1 MKIIRLILVPC
12 LLILVSSCSRTE
24 TAAPLICHVG
34 GTMRPVMEKL
44 AQEYTDR
51 TGQPIEINAAGS
63 GELLVHIQQQK
74 RGDVYICHDPFLDIL
89 MGKYKTGLD
98 GWEIA
103 HLTPVIVVQKGN
115 PKGIRSLQD
124 ITKPDVQLCL
134 TDYKHSTLGW
144 MLPTIFSRSGI
155 DFDALNKSKVIV
167 HTRSGGQAA
176 NMVKSRNLDAAL
188 CWDAV
193 AHLRRDG
200 LDIIPIQPEYLPV
213 PGIDAVT
220 TATDRNY
227 ILSPVKVT
235 LATLTCST
243 DPAAAQ
249 LFAEFVV
256 SKEASETFR
265 EFGFTSCVTKK
276 LFENGKAY
284 EKKLSE

>member
-1 MKIIRLILVPC
+1 MKITRLILLSC
-12 LLILVSSCSRTE
+12 LLILVLSCSRTE

-44 AQEYTDR
+44 AQEYTER

-63 GELLVHIQQQK
+63 GELLIHIQQQK

-89 MGKYKTGLD
+89 MGKYEMGVD

-115 PKGIRSLQD
+115 PKNIRSLSD
-124 ITKPDVQLCL
+124 VTKPDIQLCL

-144 MLPTIFSRSGI
+144 MLPTIFSRAGI
-155 DFDALNKSKVIV
+155 DFGAINTNKVIV
-167 HTRSGGQAA
+167 QIRSGGQAA
-176 NMVKSRNLDAAL
+176 NMVKTGNLDAAL

-200 LDIIPIQPEYLPV
+200 LDIVQIQPEYLPV
-213 PGIDAVT
+213 PGVDAVT

-235 LATLTCST
+235 AATLTCS
-243 DPAAAQ
+243 PNRVAAQ
-249 LFAEFVV
+249 SFAEFVT

-265 EFGFTSCVTKK
+265 EYGFTSCVTRK
-276 LFENGKAY
+276 LYEDGKAY
-284 EKKLSE
+284 EKTPSE